1 MKSFKHAFL
10 IGAYKNPEYLKM
22 LVDSLRRE
30 RSNIYIHINPLY
42 INDFKDLISFYDAVD
57 DVTTISTQKV
67 RWGGVTFLNSIMDLM
82 GVALKNKDNGYFHL
96 LTGQDILIKPLSK
109 LYQFF
114 DTHYGEE
121 FIDCGK
127 DLIEQKEKS
136 YLTGLNRSQ
145 YYHLFDFLNYRNNKV
160 HRQLEKYFVKAQMA
174 LQIKRKWPFPN
185 YYNGLGWFSFT
196 RGAVEEIVEYIQLH
210 RKVVDFTFAP
220 DEVIFQSIILNSDKN
235 YKVINN
241 NLRFTL
247 WSNDEEVGSSDIL
260 TEQHYQSLINSDA
273 FFARK
278 IEPARSEKLIK
289 MINNYIQTT

>member
-1 MKSFKHAFL
+1 MNFKHAFL

-127 DLIEQKEKS
+127 DLIKQKEKS
-136 YLTGLNRSQ
+136 YLTGLNRS
-145 YYHLFDFLNYRNNKV
+145 

>member
-1 MKSFKHAFL
+1 MKEKITGLSEKQVLNRIEKGQVNKLDDDKTRSNWEIIRDNVFTLFNLFNVL
-10 IGAYKNPEYLKM
+10 IAIALLYVGAYTNLFYMAIIILNCAIGIYQEIHARNLVKKLSVLKESKVKVLRDGKEQEI
-22 LVDSLRRE
+22 LVDEIVL
-30 RSNIYIHINPLY
+30 
-42 INDFKDLISFYDAVD
+42 D
-57 DVTTISTQKV
+57 DV
-67 RWGGVTFLNSIMDLM
+67 F
-82 GVALKNKDNGYFHL
+82 
-96 LTGQDILIKPLSK
+96 
-109 LYQFF
+109 
-114 DTHYGEE
+114 
-121 FIDCGK
+121 
-127 DLIEQKEKS
+127 
-136 YLTGLNRSQ
+136 
-145 YYHLFDFLNYRNNKV
+145 LFDFLNYRNNKV